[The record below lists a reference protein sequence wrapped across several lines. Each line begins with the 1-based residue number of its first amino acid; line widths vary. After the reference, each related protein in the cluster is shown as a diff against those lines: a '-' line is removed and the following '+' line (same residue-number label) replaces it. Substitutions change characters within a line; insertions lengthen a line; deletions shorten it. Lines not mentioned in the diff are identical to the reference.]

1 MIELLLLDRD
11 GVINERII
19 DGYVTDETQ
28 LTFIDSTFDFLS
40 QNQSIIK
47 NIGVVTNQQGIG
59 KKLFSSSDLFRIHEK
74 VSKEFL
80 NYGLVTPA
88 YFVCPHLSGSCE
100 CRKPKPLLLLEAME
114 HFKVTKE
121 STLMIGDSISDVLA
135 AKKAGVNIVHLEEKC
150 EFSSCGAISH
160 KLVKEIFDVR

>member
-1 MIELLLLDRD
+1 VIDLLLLDRD

-28 LTFIDSTFDFLS
+28 LIFIDSTFDFLR
-40 QNQSIIK
+40 QNQSSIK

-59 KKLFSSSDLFRIHEK
+59 KKLFSASDLFRIHER
-74 VSKEFL
+74 VSQQFS

-100 CRKPKPLLLLEAME
+100 CRKPKPLLLLNAME

-135 AKKAGVNIVHLEEKC
+135 AKKAGVSVVHLGERCK
-150 EFSSCGAISH
+150 SACGAISH
-160 KLVKEIFDVR
+160 RLNKEIFGTK

>member
-28 LTFIDSTFDFLS
+28 LTFIDSTFNFLS
-40 QNQSIIK
+40 QNKSLIK

-59 KKLFSSSDLFRIHEK
+59 KELFSTCDLIKIHEK
-74 VSKEFL
+74 VSQQFL
-80 NYGLVTPA
+80 NFGLVAPA
-88 YFVCPHLSGSCE
+88 YFVCPHLSETCE
-100 CRKPKPLLLLEAME
+100 CRKPKPLLLLDAMDY
-114 HFKVTKE
+114 FNVTKE

-135 AKKAGVNIVHLEEKC
+135 ANAAGVNVIHLAEKC
-150 EFSSCGAISH
+150 EFSPCDAISH
-160 KLVKEIFDVR
+160 NLNGKLFNFR